1 MMKFYRLWEWKRKH
15 EHHRNCQWQKSQCR
29 REVVFLPVENT
40 RCILSLN
47 IEAEEALLRPHVM
60 LMENKG
66 PFQVEVVIPFGCC
79 ASCMQGTLTSQSAWG
94 EAGCIPSTWER
105 QQKTWRKSGFLMTG
119 ILLPFSLGAEMLPQ
133 LLPILACRFVQ
144 SRLHAIRSSNDEVS
158 ERCTEGFGICM
169 LTGVACVSRTCEL
182 MTLFITHLTISL
194 SHPAWCLRQLLILL
208 TSSYGRK

>member
-1 MMKFYRLWEWKRKH
+1 MSRPNSPNYDELL
-15 EHHRNCQWQKSQCR
+15 CQGHLAPTYFFQA
-29 REVVFLPVENT
+29 
-40 RCILSLN
+40 LSKCLG
-47 IEAEEALLRPHVM
+47 R
-60 LMENKG
+60 
-66 PFQVEVVIPFGCC
+66 
-79 ASCMQGTLTSQSAWG
+79 G

-105 QQKTWRKSGFLMTG
+105 QQKTWRKAGFLMTG

-158 ERCTEGFGICM
+158 ERCIEGFGICT